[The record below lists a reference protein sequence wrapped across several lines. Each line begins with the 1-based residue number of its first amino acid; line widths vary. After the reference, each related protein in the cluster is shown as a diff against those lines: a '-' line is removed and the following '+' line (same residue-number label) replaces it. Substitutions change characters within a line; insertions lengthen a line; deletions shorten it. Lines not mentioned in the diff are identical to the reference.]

1 MHTHS
6 DPPAPNHA
14 AARLGFG
21 SWIILIV
28 LLTLLAGTCFVVYVG
43 WTLEDS
49 IEVSTAGYVAMAFGV
64 LFSIVAGSGLMA
76 LIFYS
81 SRSGYDEPPIF
92 IEPET
97 RSQAQGSSP
106 AQSKSRPTRP

>member
-6 DPPAPNHA
+6 NPLAPNHA
-14 AARLGFG
+14 PARLGIG

-28 LLTLLAGTCFVVYVG
+28 LLTLLAGTGFVAYVG

-49 IEVSTAGYVAMAFGV
+49 IEVSTAGYVAMALGV
-64 LFSIVAGSGLMA
+64 LFSIVVGCGLMA

-97 RSQAQGSSP
+97 KSQAYGSSP
-106 AQSKSRPTRP
+106 AQSNSQPTRP